1 LRFCKQKI
9 HTLSK
14 KENINMIFILA
25 HNLLLK
31 ELEIKKGDS
40 FMKKL
45 LTCFTAFSLMAVIL
59 SGCGSSTGGSNASG
73 SIGDT
78 FKIGYAG
85 PLSGASAQD
94 GESIK
99 KGAELAVKLAN
110 DAGGVNGKKL
120 ELVTQD
126 DKTDPKE
133 AAIVANKLATDSS
146 VLAVVGHYNSS
157 ATLAAAPIYNK
168 NKIVEISPGSS
179 SPAVT
184 NAGPY
189 TFRVI
194 TTDAF
199 QGDFVA
205 KWSMEEGF
213 KKIAIVYENT
223 DYGLGLSEVYKKAVE
238 ANGGEIVAN
247 ESYILGQTKDFSA
260 ILTKIK
266 DKNPDLLFIG
276 GLYNEAALI
285 AKQSNALGLNVP
297 LMGVDGLYSNALIEL
312 GGDAVEGFMLPGFFN
327 ASSEKEKT
335 KEFVKAY
342 EAAYKE
348 APGTY
353 AAYAFDATQIIIQA
367 MKDKGA
373 DRQSIA
379 DYITSL
385 KGYEGTTGTHD
396 FDENGDVLK
405 EPEKLIVKDGKFQ
418 PYKK

>member
-1 LRFCKQKI
+1 
-9 HTLSK
+9 
-14 KENINMIFILA
+14 
-25 HNLLLK
+25 
-31 ELEIKKGDS
+31 
-40 FMKKL
+40 MKKF
-45 LTCFTAFSLMAVIL
+45 FTGFAAFSLVATIL
-59 SGCGSSTGGSNASG
+59 TGCGGGSGGSG
-73 SIGDT
+73 ANGDT
-78 FKIGYAG
+78 LKIGVAA

-146 VLAVVGHYNSS
+146 ILAVVGHFNSS
-157 ATLAAAPIYNK
+157 ATLAGAPIYNK
-168 NKIVEISPGSS
+168 NKVVEISPGSS

-194 TTDAF
+194 TTDAY
-199 QGDFVA
+199 QGEYVA
-205 KWSMEEGF
+205 KWSLEEGY
-213 KKIAIVYENT
+213 KKIAIIYENT
-223 DYGLGLSEVYKKAVE
+223 DYGLGLAEVYQKAVE
-238 ANGGEIVAN
+238 ANGGQIVAK
-247 ESYILGQTKDFSA
+247 ESYLLGETKDFSSV
-260 ILTKIK
+260 LTKIK
-266 DKNPDLLFIG
+266 GQNPDLLFIG

-285 AKQSNALGLNVP
+285 AKQAKALGLNTP
-297 LMGVDGLYSNALIEL
+297 FMGVDGLYSNALIEL
-312 GGDAVEGFMLPGFFN
+312 GGEAVEGFKLPGFFN
-327 ASSEKEKT
+327 TSSENAKT
-335 KEFVKAY
+335 KEFVEAYQKAY
-342 EAAYKE
+342 NEL
-348 APGTY
+348 PGTY

-367 MKDKGA
+367 MKEKGT

-379 DYITSL
+379 DYITTL
-385 KGYEGTTGTHD
+385 KGYEGVTGVHN

-418 PYKK
+418 TYKK